1 MRKIITSIF
10 IVILLIVNTNAQ
22 DHQLFTGILKDYVK
36 NGLVDY
42 ENLRKDE
49 RLPKYLNQLS
59 GTNIEKLTRNEKLAF
74 WINAY
79 NAFTLFIINKNYPV
93 KSITD
98 LHTGGRI
105 IGYLLGKT
113 IWDKEF
119 IEINGSKFSLN
130 DIEHKILR
138 KMNEPRI
145 HFAIVCASISCPEIR
160 DEAYV
165 ANKLETQL
173 EKQATKFIND
183 PSRNKFDLKNR
194 EAEISEIF
202 NWFEEDFGNDEEEVL
217 LYIAKY
223 LPEEITNDII
233 NNLTEWD
240 VSYMN
245 YNWGLNEYVKND

>member
-1 MRKIITSIF
+1 
-10 IVILLIVNTNAQ
+10 
-22 DHQLFTGILKDYVK
+22 
-36 NGLVDY
+36 
-42 ENLRKDE
+42 
-49 RLPKYLNQLS
+49 
-59 GTNIEKLTRNEKLAF
+59 
-74 WINAY
+74 
-79 NAFTLFIINKNYPV
+79 
-93 KSITD
+93 
-98 LHTGGRI
+98 
-105 IGYLLGKT
+105 
-113 IWDKEF
+113 
-119 IEINGSKFSLN
+119 
-130 DIEHKILR
+130 
-138 KMNEPRI
+138 
-145 HFAIVCASISCPEIR
+145 VCASISCPEIR